1 MANTSER
8 TFWDYLAYVSEN
20 HSPIDFVL
28 IANHLDKFLYGTLVT
43 LEITVLSLL
52 IGGVLAIPLA
62 IARAQRQR
70 GLNGAILG
78 FTYFFRGTPL
88 LVQTYLFYY
97 GLAQFEFIRESFL
110 WAPILSKAWWCALIA
125 FTLNTAAYTTEFLRG
140 AIENTPRGEIEA
152 ARACGMSS

>member
-8 TFWDYLAYVSEN
+8 TLWDYLAYVSEN

-28 IANHLDKFLYGTLVT
+28 ISDHLDKFLYGTLVT
-43 LEITVLSLL
+43 LEITALSLL
-52 IGGVLAIPLA
+52 IGGLVAIPLA

-70 GLNGAILG
+70 GLNGVIFS

-110 WAPILSKAWWCALIA
+110 WDPILSKAWWCALIA
-125 FTLNTAAYTTEFLRG
+125 FTLNLSL
-140 AIENTPRGEIEA
+140 IHI
-152 ARACGMSS
+152 